1 MGFVMTPLSLR
12 DRCEWIFATARET
25 EMNESTLT
33 WEAFRLTSKSPS
45 ELMHVLGPHGV
56 DHLIRQGLATC
67 WRELPAEDKTLA
79 AAKRAAQEAFD
90 RNARHW
96 AKIKRP
102 DPAAFFDDLAPH
114 AADGFFRQA
123 LVLCH
128 MMLPRGKRPL
138 GDVLK
143 VFTAIYQRNLDAW
156 DSDHTVFTKGI
167 GKSKK
172 SAKKAK
178 AIKKKPKKKQ

>member
-1 MGFVMTPLSLR
+1 
-12 DRCEWIFATARET
+12 
-25 EMNESTLT
+25 MNESTLT

-56 DHLIRQGLATC
+56 DHLVRQALATC
-67 WRELPAEDKTLA
+67 WRELPGEEKTLP

-90 RNARHW
+90 RNAAHW
-96 AKIKRP
+96 SKIKKP
-102 DPAAFFDDLAPH
+102 DPAAFFADLPPH
-114 AADGFFRQA
+114 AADGFLRQA

-143 VFTAIYQRNLDAW
+143 VFAAIYQRNLDAW
-156 DSDHTVFTKGI
+156 DADFQVFTKGI
-167 GKSKK
+167 GKTVKRAKATKPVKKRKPSKK
-172 SAKKAK
+172 
-178 AIKKKPKKKQ
+178 